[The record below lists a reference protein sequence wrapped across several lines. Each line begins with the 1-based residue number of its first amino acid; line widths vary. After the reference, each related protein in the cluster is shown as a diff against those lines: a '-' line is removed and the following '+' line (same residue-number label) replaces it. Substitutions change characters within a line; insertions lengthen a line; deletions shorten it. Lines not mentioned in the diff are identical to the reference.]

1 MISAVISTPKPI
13 TTTVDEKLTCTIG
26 GLDQGHP
33 VTVTWKEPGGTV
45 ISTSDINNYE
55 MTQGTVDGTG
65 TQEAVLTIK
74 TAKLGTFTSASLVT
88 YKCSVMSTQ
97 YDTSPVS
104 TDIDVI
110 GHLPASGKKYFEYTV
125 FTL

>member
-1 MISAVISTPKPI
+1 MTSTPKPI
-13 TTTVDEKLTCTIG
+13 TTTVDQMLTCIIG

-33 VTVTWKEPGGTV
+33 VTVTWKEPDGTA

-74 TAKLGTFTSASLVT
+74 TAKLGTFTSASSVT
-88 YKCSVMSTQ
+88 YKCSVTSTQ
-97 YDTSPVS
+97 YDTSPIS
-104 TDIDVI
+104 TDVDVVAV
-110 GHLPASGKKYFEYTV
+110 LPASGEKV
-125 FTL
+125 